1 MQTLFQDIRYGI
13 RMLARTPAF
22 TAVAVLTLA
31 LGIGANTAI
40 FTLVNALLLKMLP
53 IKAPQELVVVG
64 NPAEVHSMWHGTPET
79 EIFSYPLYREFREH
93 NTVFSGLV
101 AAATEDGIDAD
112 DAGARAPSEEGVVG
126 RLVSG
131 NYFSVLGV

>member
-1 MQTLFQDIRYGI
+1 METLLRDLRYAV
-13 RMLARTPAF
+13 RMLAQAPAF
-22 TAVAVLTLA
+22 TSIAVMTLA

-64 NPAEVHSMWHGTPET
+64 NPADVHSMWHGTPGT

-93 NTVFSGLV
+93 NTVFNGLV
-101 AAATEDGIDAD
+101 AAA
-112 DAGARAPSEEGVVG
+112 
-126 RLVSG
+126 
-131 NYFSVLGV
+131 